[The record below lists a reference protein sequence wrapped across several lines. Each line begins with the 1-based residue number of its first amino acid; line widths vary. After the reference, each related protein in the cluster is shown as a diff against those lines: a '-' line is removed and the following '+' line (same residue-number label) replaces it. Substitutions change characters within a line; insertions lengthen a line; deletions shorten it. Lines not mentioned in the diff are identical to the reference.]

1 MRRTTTFVHGVRS
14 SSRLATSGASHAA
27 ISQPN
32 VAMQRLELIKPDRLG
47 AAVGVI
53 FPIWERSNR
62 YVLAHSQSMIT
73 LGVRPSLDELLGD

>member
-1 MRRTTTFVHGVRS
+1 
-14 SSRLATSGASHAA
+14 
-27 ISQPN
+27 
-32 VAMQRLELIKPDRLG
+32 MQRLELIKPDRLG

-73 LGVRPSLDELLGD
+73 LGVRPSLDELHGDWAALQQALKDYEAA